1 MPFGKKSTSSPSNTF
16 NLPRRLR
23 SLADLAYNL
32 WWTWG
37 RDADQVFELID
48 RETWEVAY
56 HNPVSFLRLVDHDHL
71 ITASHDSHYLD
82 LYDRVIQAFDD
93 YMTCGDNTWY
103 ARHHQEWFNQ
113 PIAYFCAEFGIHEAL
128 PIYAGGLGILSGD
141 YLKEASDLGMPLVA
155 VGILYK
161 EGYFIQGISKEGG
174 QEAHYAD
181 LSFSDLPIYPVLD
194 DQGDKLTIDIKF
206 PGRDVYAC
214 LWRVHVGRVPLY
226 LLDCD
231 VANNKQSDRDLTAR
245 LYVSDLELRISQEI
259 ILGIGGV
266 RALYALGYKPAAWHL
281 NEGHSAFL
289 TLERARKLTADG
301 STFEE
306 ARNKT
311 IGSTVFTTHT
321 PVPAGHDEF
330 PLRLID
336 KYFNAYWPQLNLER
350 KTFLDLAYN
359 KQPWGEMFNMTILAV
374 HMSGQ
379 LNGVSELHGQ
389 VARHMWSHL
398 WPNKPVDEVPIVHIT
413 NGIHTCTWLARHL
426 QHLYDRYLDLDWMER
441 LDDPKIWENIEHIP
455 DNELWEVRC
464 HLKHKLVAYIWE
476 RASQQRLP
484 GKVHPG
490 QVISSG
496 IRLDPDTLTL
506 GFARRFA
513 TYKRANLILRDPE
526 RLLRLINH
534 PSKPVQVI
542 FAGKAHP
549 ADEPGKHL
557 IQEVYRQVKRADNEG
572 RLVFLE
578 DYDMNLARYLIQGV
592 DVWLNTPRRPNE
604 ASGTSGQKA
613 AINGVLNFSVLDG
626 WWREGFN
633 GGNGW
638 AIGEDRDYEDTEIQ
652 DEKDAESLYQTLEE
666 EIIPLYYQRSA
677 DDLPREWLGWV
688 KQSVITLAPRFSMR
702 RVVKEYISE
711 MYQPALPG

>member
-1 MPFGKKSTSSPSNTF
+1 MIYRRMPTNSTSSTF

-23 SLADLAYNL
+23 RLADLAYNL
-32 WWTWG
+32 WWTWD

-48 RETWEVAY
+48 RETWEDAY
-56 HNPVSFLRLVDHDHL
+56 HNPVSFLRLVEQDNL
-71 ITASHDSHYLD
+71 TAATQDSHYLE

-93 YMTCGDNTWY
+93 YLAGGDSAWY
-103 ARHHQEWFNQ
+103 ARHRPEWLNQ
-113 PIAYFCAEFGIHEAL
+113 HIAYFCAEFGLHEAL
-128 PIYAGGLGILSGD
+128 PIYAGGMGVLSGD
-141 YLKEASDLGMPLVA
+141 YLKEASDLGMPLVG

-161 EGYFIQGISKEGG
+161 QGYFIQGISKDGG
-174 QEAHYAD
+174 QEARYVD
-181 LSFSDLPIYPVLD
+181 LAFSDLPILPILD
-194 DQGDKLTIDIKF
+194 DQGEFVTITVELA
-206 PGRDVYAC
+206 GREVLAR
-214 LWRVHVGRVPLY
+214 LWRVQVGRVPLY

-231 VANNKQSDRDLTAR
+231 VENNQQSDRDLTAR
-245 LYVSDLELRISQEI
+245 LYASDHELRISQEI

-266 RALYALGYKPAAWHL
+266 RALNALGYKPAVWHL

-289 TLERARKLTADG
+289 TLERVRQLTTDG

-306 ARNKT
+306 AHNKT

-330 PLRLID
+330 PHRLID
-336 KYFNAYWPQLNLER
+336 KYFSVYWPQLNLER

-359 KQPWGEMFNMTILAV
+359 KQPWGEMFNMTILAM

-379 LNGVSELHGQ
+379 LTGVSELHGH
-389 VARHMWSHL
+389 VARQMWSHL
-398 WPNKPVDEVPIVHIT
+398 WPNKPVEEVPIIHIT
-413 NGIHTCTWLARHL
+413 NGFHIYTWLARRL
-426 QHLYDRYLDLDWMER
+426 QILYDKYLDPDWMEHI
-441 LDDPKIWENIEHIP
+441 DDPEIWEDIERIP
-455 DNELWEVRC
+455 DDELWEARG
-464 HLKHKLVAYIWE
+464 HLKHRLVDYLCDLAG
-476 RASQQRLP
+476 QQRLP

-496 IRLDPDTLTL
+496 IRLDPDTLTI

-534 PSKPVQVI
+534 PSRPIQVI

-549 ADEPGKHL
+549 ADEPGKHM
-557 IQEVYRQVKRADNEG
+557 IQEVYRQVKNAENQG

-613 AINGVLNFSVLDG
+613 AINGVLNLSILDG

-638 AIGEDRDYEDTEIQ
+638 AIGEDRNYDDTEIQ
-652 DEKDAESLYQTLEE
+652 DEKDAEDLYQTLEQE
-666 EIIPLYYQRSA
+666 VIPLYYQRST

-688 KQSVITLAPRFSMR
+688 KQSIITLTPRFSMR
-702 RVVKEYISE
+702 RMVKEYISK
-711 MYQPALPG
+711 MYQPALQG

>member
-1 MPFGKKSTSSPSNTF
+1 MTFGKMPTSSPSNTF

-23 SLADLAYNL
+23 RLTDLAYNL

-37 RDADQVFELID
+37 RDADQIFELID

-56 HNPVSFLRLVDHDHL
+56 HNPVSFLRLVEHDHL
-71 ITASHDSHYLD
+71 VAATHDSHYLD

-93 YMTCGDNTWY
+93 YMNGGDDTWY
-103 ARHHQEWFNQ
+103 ARHHPEWLNQ
-113 PIAYFCAEFGIHEAL
+113 PVAYFCAEFGLHEAL
-128 PIYAGGLGILSGD
+128 PIYAGGLGVLSGD

-161 EGYFIQGISKEGG
+161 EGYFIQGISKDGR

-181 LSFSDLPIYPVLD
+181 LSFSDLPMYPVLD
-194 DQGDKLTIDIKF
+194 DQGEKLTVEVEL
-206 PGRDVYAC
+206 PGRDVHAC

-231 VANNKQSDRDLTAR
+231 IENNKQSDRDLTAR
-245 LYVSDLELRISQEI
+245 LYVSDMELRISQEI

-266 RALYALGYKPAAWHL
+266 RALHALGYKPAVWHL

-289 TLERARKLTADG
+289 TLERVRQLTADG

-306 ARNKT
+306 ARDKT

-330 PLRLID
+330 PHRLID

-350 KTFLDLAYN
+350 MTFLDLAYN
-359 KQPWGEMFNMTILAV
+359 KQPWGEMFNMTILAM

-379 LNGVSELHGQ
+379 INGVSELHGQ
-389 VARHMWSHL
+389 VARQMWSHL

-413 NGIHTCTWLARHL
+413 NGIHTYTWLARRL
-426 QHLYDRYLDLDWMER
+426 QYLYDKYLGPDWMER
-441 LDDPKIWENIEHIP
+441 LDEPEIWENIGRIP
-455 DNELWEVRC
+455 DDELWEVRR
-464 HLKHKLVAYIWE
+464 HLKHRLVAYICD

-484 GKVHPG
+484 GKVLPG
-490 QVISSG
+490 QMIARG
-496 IRLDPDTLTL
+496 IRLNPDTLTL

-542 FAGKAHP
+542 FTGKAHP

-557 IQEVYRQVKRADNEG
+557 IQEVYQQVKRADNEG

-613 AINGVLNFSVLDG
+613 AINGVLNLSVLDG

-633 GGNGW
+633 GSNGW
-638 AIGEDRDYEDTEIQ
+638 AIGEDRDYEDMEVQ
-652 DEKDAESLYQTLEE
+652 DEKDAENLYQTLEE
-666 EIIPLYYQRSA
+666 EVIPLYYQRSA
-677 DDLPREWLGWV
+677 DDLPSEWLGLV
-688 KQSVITLAPRFSMR
+688 KQSIITLAPRFSMR
-702 RVVKEYISE
+702 RMVKEYVSE
-711 MYQPALPG
+711 MYQPVLPG